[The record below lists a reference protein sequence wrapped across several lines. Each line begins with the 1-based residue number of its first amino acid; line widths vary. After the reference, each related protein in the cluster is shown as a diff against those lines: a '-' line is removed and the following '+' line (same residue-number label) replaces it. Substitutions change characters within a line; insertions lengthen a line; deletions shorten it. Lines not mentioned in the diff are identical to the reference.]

1 MLDDRDEPEPTRAAE
16 CGSERL
22 EPVRACGPSGGA
34 DLVVRADAAGVILY
48 VSANFRS
55 LGYEPDEL
63 VGRFGADF
71 VHRDDLVSFT
81 INRGRLFGREAPHEP
96 VTREFRYRRKDGSW
110 AWLEGHPM
118 IIPSFDGRL
127 GDVIGVFCDVTERRE
142 MADAL
147 RAQVQEARSR
157 QG

>member
-1 MLDDRDEPEPTRAAE
+1 MPDNLDDPETTRAAGG
-16 CGSERL
+16 GSERS
-22 EPVRACGPSGGA
+22 EPAGSA

-63 VGRFGADF
+63 VGRFGVDF
-71 VHRDDLVSFT
+71 VHPDDLASFAA
-81 INRGRLFGREAPHEP
+81 NRGRLFGREAPHGP

-118 IIPSFDGRL
+118 IVPSFDGRL
-127 GDVIGVFCDVTERRE
+127 GDVISVFCDVTERRE
-142 MADAL
+142 MGDAL
-147 RAQVQEARSR
+147 RAQLRDARSR
-157 QG
+157 GG